1 MLGEKTVLNPSTIAW
16 HWVLRLFLTVL
27 GLAVLP
33 VGLGIL
39 LDRRMHTSPVI
50 TLFMLL
56 LGFNLGI
63 YTIARSVV
71 AMYARVE
78 AQTRTPQHL
87 GGDQC

>member
-1 MLGEKTVLNPSTIAW
+1 MIDCTRIEGR
-16 HWVLRLFLTVL
+16 WVLRLFVTVL

-39 LDRRMHTSPVI
+39 LDRSMHTSPVI